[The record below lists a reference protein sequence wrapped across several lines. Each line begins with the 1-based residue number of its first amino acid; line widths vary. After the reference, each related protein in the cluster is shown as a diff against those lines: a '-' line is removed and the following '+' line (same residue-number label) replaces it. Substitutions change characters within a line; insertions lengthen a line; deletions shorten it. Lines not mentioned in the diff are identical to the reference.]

1 MYKVTITNIPVK
13 YKLMNSVTMMVN
25 IQALT
30 LIAAEVDLHN
40 GGSISKQEKILWNE
54 KLLLTTALVKV
65 LFEEPFL

>member
-25 IQALT
+25 VQALAP
-30 LIAAEVDLHN
+30 IAAEVDLHN
-40 GGSISKQEKILWNE
+40 GGSIISKQDKILSNQ

-65 LFEEPFL
+65 LFE